1 MRRWEKLGDGRE
13 RLVIDAED
21 GTNPMYVYGKDREE
35 ILEKLATTVETGQS
49 TIQRLRS
56 TVAATPTASNS
67 AHAPAQG
74 APQGPAAAP
83 RRAQPTADDVMVAA
97 ADITNPAKAPQA
109 ARTLLRAAGIDVD
122 GMVRDQSASRV
133 ARVGREWNAA
143 HPDFPTD
150 SRNSRM
156 LIDRASLNVGFENIS
171 AQALDTAYAQ
181 LLAENML
188 FETEEG
194 APANGNGN
202 TNGTE
207 PAQPGG
213 SQEPRTVRP
222 RMATSYSRNQL
233 TARTPAAQPKPK
245 YTRAEIEAMNTR
257 DFRAKVLDVPDV
269 RAWYEREFS
278 GAVA

>member
-1 MRRWEKLGDGRE
+1 
-13 RLVIDAED
+13 
-21 GTNPMYVYGKDREE
+21 
-35 ILEKLATTVETGQS
+35 
-49 TIQRLRS
+49 
-56 TVAATPTASNS
+56 
-67 AHAPAQG
+67 
-74 APQGPAAAP
+74 
-83 RRAQPTADDVMVAA
+83 
-97 ADITNPAKAPQA
+97 
-109 ARTLLRAAGIDVD
+109 
-122 GMVRDQSASRV
+122 
-133 ARVGREWNAA
+133 
-143 HPDFPTD
+143 
-150 SRNSRM
+150 M

-181 LLAENML
+181 LLAENM
-188 FETEEG
+188 FFQTEEP

-233 TARTPAAQPKPK
+233 TARTPAAQPKPR

-257 DFRAKVLDVPDV
+257 EFQQKVVNVPEVFD
-269 RAWYEREFS
+269 WYNREFS

>member
-1 MRRWEKLGDGRE
+1 MRRWEKLTDGRE

-56 TVAATPTASNS
+56 TVAAKPTATSTPAS
-67 AHAPAQG
+67 ATVPG
-74 APQGPAAAP
+74 ASSSAP
-83 RRAQPTADDVMVAA
+83 RRTVPTADDVMVAA

-143 HPDFPTD
+143 HPEFPTD
-150 SRNSRM
+150 DRNSRM

-181 LLAENML
+181 LLAENMF
-188 FETEEG
+188 FETEES
-194 APANGNGN
+194 APANGSGNG
-202 TNGTE
+202 NGTE

-233 TARTPAAQPKPK
+233 TARTPGAQPKPK

>member
-1 MRRWEKLGDGRE
+1 
-13 RLVIDAED
+13 
-21 GTNPMYVYGKDREE
+21 
-35 ILEKLATTVETGQS
+35 
-49 TIQRLRS
+49 
-56 TVAATPTASNS
+56 
-67 AHAPAQG
+67 
-74 APQGPAAAP
+74 
-83 RRAQPTADDVMVAA
+83 MVAA

-150 SRNSRM
+150 ARNSRM